1 MSPSRTIIPLLA
13 AALLTPVGLAA
24 CGSDKGNPAGSVL
37 DRDQLET
44 DISARLQKAGAGT
57 APPVTCPSDLPT
69 QKDAAIRCKATISG
83 DTYGVTVTI
92 TGGSGQN
99 ATYALT
105 VDQKPS

>member
-1 MSPSRTIIPLLA
+1 M
-13 AALLTPVGLAA
+13 
-24 CGSDKGNPAGSVL
+24 L

-57 APPVTCPSDLPT
+57 EPPVTCPSDLPT
-69 QKDAAIRCKATISG
+69 QKDAAIRCKAEISG

-92 TGGSGQN
+92 TGGEGQN
-99 ATYALT
+99 AVYALE

>member
-1 MSPSRTIIPLLA
+1 MGPSRTIIPLLA

-24 CGSDKGNPAGSVL
+24 CGNDKPNPAGSVR

-57 APPVTCPSDLPT
+57 SPPVTCPSDLPT

-83 DTYGVTVTI
+83 DTYGVTVTL

-99 ATYALT
+99 AVYALT